1 MAIIR
6 KNELKQMNESQ
17 INERLTALKKEMMR
31 YNAQIAV
38 GTTPENPG
46 RVRELKKTIAR
57 LLTILHQNK
66 KSAQLAQTKNAQ
78 LAKIKKDEIKTKPK
92 EVKKKKA

>member
-17 INERLTALKKEMMR
+17 INERLIALKKELMR

-66 KSAQLAQTKNAQ
+66 SSAQLAQTKKQ
-78 LAKIKKDEIKTKPK
+78 EIKEKPK

>member
-1 MAIIR
+1 
-6 KNELKQMNESQ
+6 MNESQ
-17 INERLTALKKEMMR
+17 INERLIALKKELMR

-66 KSAQLAQTKNAQ
+66 SSAQLTQTKKQ
-78 LAKIKKDEIKTKPK
+78 EIKEKPK